1 MLMSANQQLIISFV
15 HTYTRMEQAS
25 VRAHNCNDAKGSIN
39 IRWPSG
45 QLVDA
50 TVNMH
55 IEVIIMRYFM
65 VLQLLFLYFEVAYT
79 YNYRTGK
86 AKITIVK

>member
-1 MLMSANQQLIISFV
+1 MTL
-15 HTYTRMEQAS
+15 
-25 VRAHNCNDAKGSIN
+25 
-39 IRWPSG
+39 SG

-55 IEVIIMRYFM
+55 IEVIIMCYFM
-65 VLQLLFLYFEVAYT
+65 VLQLLFLYLEVAYT
-79 YNYRTGK
+79 YNYRIGK